1 MKIGDERHEG
11 RIQFVKVGHWHS
23 EGMTEF
29 GEEDEYSIMG
39 RVSGYDLSELIKVDL
54 YGTNCIII
62 RRNGLKVLREDG
74 NFIKALARHKKLS
87 TKKHFDGWRGR
98 KRLVFTGS

>member
-23 EGMTEF
+23 EGVTEI

-39 RVSGYDLSELIKVDL
+39 RVSSYDLSKLIKVDL

-62 RRNGLKVLREDG
+62 GRNSLKILREDG
-74 NFIKALARHKKLS
+74 NVIKALARHKKLS
-87 TKKHFDGWRGR
+87 TKKRFDGWRGR